1 MSAAQVG
8 YVITGIKVTRSARV
22 GDTWHLHKR
31 PVERLPGFKPS
42 KSMVFAGAHPW
53 RISGKTEFGYAAGL
67 RVSKEFQGGH
77 HKLVSI
83 VAHGSCKSSLWSASW
98 N

>member
-1 MSAAQVG
+1 MLTAQVG

-42 KSMVFAGAHPW
+42 KSMVFAGA
-53 RISGKTEFGYAAGL
+53 RSQRAMQIAK
-67 RVSKEFQGGH
+67 
-77 HKLVSI
+77 KLLLLLV
-83 VAHGSCKSSLWSASW
+83 L
-98 N
+98 